1 MPNNLSPETKKLL
14 DSSLMAWE
22 NQETRTA
29 LDVLENLRN
38 KAGIEGLSEKW
49 LKELKIRMQW
59 VAFPALIEEEQLQ
72 LLSENILIPIHSE
85 SFDLKKALRIKYLAI
100 SADEWI
106 NSVPKMLKAML
117 SNEELLG
124 SQTLS
129 VGSNPNARSTVG
141 NWLKDYV
148 QMFGMDKQD
157 EMAVRKYLTDSINA
171 QSLSSPDKKILEE
184 LLLLF
189 ESTKMFSI
197 KQIMDEMEKIDKQE
211 KRLAE
216 ANAQKTKNVSQQKT
230 SPQQQVAQQPATTQQ
245 QTPIPQAPPQ
255 PRPIQQQVPQQQ
267 IPRQARTQPTA
278 QQAIRQ
284 QVPQQ
289 APQQA
294 PLKQVPV
301 QTASSVLPKSPLPK
315 PEVQNINFPKRLQPI
330 PLKVQSDGSTIQ
342 KTIKQAFQT
351 NPRVADQPIT
361 SAPISL
367 LGRETKVAPTVQNWL
382 FDYRSQFGATGN
394 TEDERQEF
402 LFKSINAKNLNTEER
417 HRLSVIIESHDKDVP
432 IAISKDK
439 GVILFN

>member
-255 PRPIQQQVPQQQ
+255 PRPIQQQA
-267 IPRQARTQPTA
+267 PRQARTQPTA
-278 QQAIRQ
+278 QQAVQ
-284 QVPQQ
+284 QQTPPQT
-289 APQQA
+289 
-294 PLKQVPV
+294 V
-301 QTASSVLPKSPLPK
+301 SPK
-315 PEVQNINFPKRLQPI
+315 VQNINFPKRLQPI

-367 LGRETKVAPTVQNWL
+367 LGRETKVAPTIQNWL

-417 HRLSVIIESHDKDVP
+417 HRLSVIIESHDKDIL